1 MGVVEPARSSVFAP
15 ADSKGQFMNQGMQQ
29 MRASR
34 RDFLFGTAAVCAAVG
49 GLLPYAVRA
58 SASQSRAGL
67 PVPIPAP
74 KEHWVPRDGFK
85 LYVQEYPGS
94 GPALVMLHGFPD
106 NLHIFD
112 RIIPYLVAAGRHV
125 VAFDFLGFGKS
136 DKPDGYPYGFDQQR
150 QDIEAVVNSL
160 SLGKTIPVAHDAGG
174 VAGLNYILSDPQRI
188 AGLCLLNTF
197 YGDTRTLRF
206 PELIELFSDPDL
218 AALSREMMSDP
229 KQMAFLLNFQNK
241 HFQVSATPEQK
252 TLFDDVLQPII
263 NENFAQKPSAG
274 PAFVKMTGG
283 LREQLKVNDG
293 RLDALAR
300 LALPTSII
308 WGKQDPH
315 LNEGV
320 AQDFSARLRGSRL
333 HLVDAGHWLQIDAPQ
348 DVSKFLLA
356 DLD

>member
-1 MGVVEPARSSVFAP
+1 
-15 ADSKGQFMNQGMQQ
+15 MNQGMQQ
-29 MRASR
+29 MQASR

-125 VAFDFLGFGKS
+125 VAFDSSASANPTSRTATPMVSISS
-136 DKPDGYPYGFDQQR
+136 DRTSRPS
-150 QDIEAVVNSL
+150 VNSL

-197 YGDTRTLRF
+197 YGDTKTLRF

-218 AALSREMMSDP
+218 ATLSREMMSDP
-229 KQMAFLLNFQNK
+229 
-241 HFQVSATPEQK
+241 SRW
-252 TLFDDVLQPII
+252 
-263 NENFAQKPSAG
+263 PS
-274 PAFVKMTGG
+274 F
-283 LREQLKVNDG
+283 
-293 RLDALAR
+293 
-300 LALPTSII
+300 
-308 WGKQDPH
+308 
-315 LNEGV
+315 
-320 AQDFSARLRGSRL
+320 
-333 HLVDAGHWLQIDAPQ
+333 
-348 DVSKFLLA
+348 
-356 DLD
+356 